1 MRIVSN
7 RPFFVR
13 RTHSVCGR
21 AHVAQRSE
29 PKFQFA
35 LEIVLRIT
43 ERFIARSDEIVLP
56 SAQLRYAFAV
66 EPGKRRLV
74 GGVDLAVEPG
84 QIRIGADRLFDRALR
99 NPAIEDRQ

>member
-1 MRIVSN
+1 MRIVSD

-13 RTHSVCGR
+13 RIHSVCGR
-21 AHVAQRSE
+21 AHAAQRSE

-35 LEIVLRIT
+35 LEIVLRIA
-43 ERFIARSDEIVLP
+43 ERFIARGNEIVLP

-74 GGVDLAVEPG
+74 GGVDLPVEPG
-84 QIRIGADRLFDRALR
+84 
-99 NPAIEDRQ
+99 